1 MARSS
6 KQSKIYPLLEIG
18 RVLIFS
24 ITVITEFIADAIA
37 QQAATPRTP
46 TLSSRNTATAPPSGA
61 NVPDGFMDITF
72 GTALEDAEKL
82 LAARDY
88 KFQTCKN
95 RQQIILKNAPLAGLS
110 ANDITLT
117 FSSEAGF
124 YKGDARIVV
133 DCDKNKMEG
142 VQAFD
147 KISRAIHSKYRRF
160 PKFDEKL
167 NRQRRNYWTTEWEF
181 KTKNNK
187 ETAYEIKL
195 YMKDDWKLTSGDW
208 QKTSSIFITYI
219 AAWAAPS
226 GPVALKPPFE
236 GL

>member
-1 MARSS
+1 MTHRS

-24 ITVITEFIADAIA
+24 VTVITEFIADAIA
-37 QQAATPRTP
+37 QQAATRRTP
-46 TLSSRNTATAPPSGA
+46 TLNSENTATAPPSGA
-61 NVPDGFMDITF
+61 NVPNGFMDITF

-82 LAARDY
+82 LAARNY
-88 KFQTCKN
+88 KFQTRKDW
-95 RQQIILKNAPLAGLS
+95 QQIILKNAPLAGLS
-110 ANDITLT
+110 ANDVTLT

-124 YKGDARIVV
+124 YKGEARIAI

-142 VQAFD
+142 VEAFD

-160 PKFDEKL
+160 PRVDEKL

-181 KTKNNK
+181 KTSDNK

-195 YMKDDWKLTSGDW
+195 YMQDDWKSNGGDW
-208 QKTSSIFITYI
+208 RKTSNILITYI
-219 AAWAAPS
+219 ATWAAPS